1 MPNGDFEPMYS
12 TNNIWYDTYTAQCLT
27 NHLEDMGADIDTLQT
42 GKANVNHTH
51 NERWQTCRRFCDC
64 GISRYAS
71 NPCWKY

>member
-27 NHLEDMGADIDTLQT
+27 NHLEDMGADIDTLQA

-51 NERWQTCRRFCDC
+51 NEYSP
-64 GISRYAS
+64 INHEHSEYALVNHS
-71 NPCWKY
+71 HTGYALI